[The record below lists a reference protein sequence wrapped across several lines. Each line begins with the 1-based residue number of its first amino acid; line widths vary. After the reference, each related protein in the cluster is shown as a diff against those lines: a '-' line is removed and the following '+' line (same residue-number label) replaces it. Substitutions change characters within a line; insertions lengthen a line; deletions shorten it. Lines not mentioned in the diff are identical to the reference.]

1 MIKIDFQIK
10 KNQELLLSVMMKIGW
25 FLSCLLMTIPFLA
38 ACSSSGQTQ
47 MTPEKFK
54 DMVAMLLKLDEL
66 KKKEIITEAEFQLQ
80 KKRLLGEEK
89 QAEGK

>member
-1 MIKIDFQIK
+1 
-10 KNQELLLSVMMKIGW
+10 
-25 FLSCLLMTIPFLA
+25 
-38 ACSSSGQTQ
+38 

-80 KKRLLGEEK
+80 KRRLLGEEK
-89 QAEGK
+89 SGLP

>member
-1 MIKIDFQIK
+1 
-10 KNQELLLSVMMKIGW
+10 MMKIGT
-25 FLSCLLMTIPFLA
+25 FLSFLLFAVAFLSG
-38 ACSSSGQTQ
+38 CSSSGQAQ

-66 KKKEIITEAEFQLQ
+66 KKKEVITEAEFQLQ

-89 QAEGK
+89 QAEVK

>member
-1 MIKIDFQIK
+1 
-10 KNQELLLSVMMKIGW
+10 MMKIGA
-25 FLSCLLMTIPFLA
+25 FLSCLLFTVTFLSG
-38 ACSSSGQTQ
+38 CSSSGQAQ

-54 DMVAMLLKLDEL
+54 DMYAMLLKLDEL
-66 KKKEIITEAEFQLQ
+66 KKKEVITEAEFQLQ

>member
-1 MIKIDFQIK
+1 
-10 KNQELLLSVMMKIGW
+10 MMKIGA
-25 FLSCLLMTIPFLA
+25 FLSCLLFTVTFLPG
-38 ACSSSGQTQ
+38 CSSSGQTQ

-54 DMVAMLLKLDEL
+54 DMVTMLLKLDEL

-80 KKRLLGEEK
+80 KRRLLGEEK

>member
-1 MIKIDFQIK
+1 
-10 KNQELLLSVMMKIGW
+10 
-25 FLSCLLMTIPFLA
+25 MTIPFLA

-80 KKRLLGEEK
+80 KKRLLGNVRVTLKLMHLQQIVPCLMILK
-89 QAEGK
+89 QVLALK

>member
-1 MIKIDFQIK
+1 
-10 KNQELLLSVMMKIGW
+10 MMRIGW
-25 FLSCLLMTIPFLA
+25 FLSRLLMTVPFLA
-38 ACSSSGQTQ
+38 GCSSTGQAQ

-54 DMVAMLLKLDEL
+54 DMYAMLLKLDEL
-66 KKKEIITEAEFQLQ
+66 KKKEIITEAEFLLQ

>member
-1 MIKIDFQIK
+1 
-10 KNQELLLSVMMKIGW
+10 MMKIGT
-25 FLSCLLMTIPFLA
+25 FLSCLLFAVTFLA
-38 ACSSSGQTQ
+38 GCSSSGQAQ

-66 KKKEIITEAEFQLQ
+66 KKKEVITEAEFQLQ